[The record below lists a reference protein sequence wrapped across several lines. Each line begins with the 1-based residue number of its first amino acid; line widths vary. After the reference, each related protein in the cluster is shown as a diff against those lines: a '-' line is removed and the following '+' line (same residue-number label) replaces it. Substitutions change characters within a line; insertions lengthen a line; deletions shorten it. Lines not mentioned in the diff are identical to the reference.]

1 MTSGGGAIDALAG
14 RVAAGGALSDD
25 DAQLVL
31 DTKDLIGVG
40 VLADDLRRHLH
51 GARTTFGRVFEV
63 HVDAVPGALPAGIS
77 AGEIRIVGTPLSVEA
92 AVAAVAGVSKLGRA
106 ASIPVT
112 GFSLADL
119 QALSSPLDRVCESLR
134 AAGLDGVAEV
144 PVDATEDAAAA
155 IAEVRA
161 AGLHVLRLTVNDL
174 ELTARVALAA
184 RARDIQ
190 DAVGGLR
197 AFAPLP
203 RLASPASPS
212 TGYDDVK
219 LVAAA
224 RLLVTN
230 IPSIQVD
237 WMLYGPKLAQVSL
250 TMGAD
255 DVDAVSALDGG
266 ELGTRRSPLEE
277 IRANIRAAGQ
287 EPVERNGLFGPA
299 AR

>member
-1 MTSGGGAIDALAG
+1 MTSGVGAIDTLAG
-14 RVAAGGALSDD
+14 RVAAGGALSED

-40 VLADDLRRHLH
+40 VLADDMRRRVY

-63 HVDAVPGALPAGIS
+63 HMDAVPGALPANIS
-77 AGEIRIVGTPLSVEA
+77 AGEIRIAGVPASAEA
-92 AVAAVAGVSKLGRA
+92 AVAAVAAVSTLAKG
-106 ASIPVT
+106 ASVPVT

-119 QALSSPLDRVCESLR
+119 RGLSPSLGSVCETLR
-134 AAGLDGVAEV
+134 AAGLDAVAEV
-144 PVDATEDAAAA
+144 PVDATTDAAAA
-155 IAEVRA
+155 IAEART
-161 AGLHVLRLTVNDL
+161 AGLHVLRLTVNAVEPDS
-174 ELTARVALAA
+174 RVSLAA

-203 RLASPASPS
+203 RVSSPASPS

-237 WMLYGPKLAQVSL
+237 WILYGPKLAQVAL

-255 DVDAVSALDGG
+255 DVDAVSAADAG

-287 EPVERNGLFGPA
+287 EPVERDGLFGTA